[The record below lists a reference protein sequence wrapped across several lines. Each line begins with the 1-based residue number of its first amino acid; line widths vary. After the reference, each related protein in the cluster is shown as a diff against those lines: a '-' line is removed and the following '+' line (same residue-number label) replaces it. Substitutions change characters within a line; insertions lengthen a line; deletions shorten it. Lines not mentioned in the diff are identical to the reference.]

1 VLIMSRHALL
11 FTLLAALP
19 GVAEEPPDPPPGPDT
34 YDPRNKV
41 SLTTSDIMEVVL
53 SNKSALS
60 ECIVAQRK
68 ADPAAKGKLLVRW
81 RVFRNGET
89 HSIEFASPE
98 HADTVVGQCV
108 AGLIKRWRFPK
119 HQRLSE
125 PITFPFKF

>member
-1 VLIMSRHALL
+1 MARHALL
-11 FTLLAALP
+11 FGLLAALP
-19 GVAEEPPDPPPGPDT
+19 VAAQEPADPPPGPDT
-34 YDPRNKV
+34 YDPTRLKTE
-41 SLTTSDIMEVVL
+41 LGMADIMEVVL
-53 SNKSALS
+53 SNKSALA

-68 ADPAAKGKLLVRW
+68 ADPAATGKLIMRW
-81 RVFRNGET
+81 RVYRSGET